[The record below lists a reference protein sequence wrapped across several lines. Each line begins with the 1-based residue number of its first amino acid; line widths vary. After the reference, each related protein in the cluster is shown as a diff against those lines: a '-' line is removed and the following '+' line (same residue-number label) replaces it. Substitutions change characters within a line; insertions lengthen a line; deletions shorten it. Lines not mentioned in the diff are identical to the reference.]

1 MKEPVES
8 TDQTA
13 PGIRRRWLGKLFP
26 GGTPKLWCPPLTHY
40 DAEGAIDRRRIGAH
54 LKSISPWVK
63 GLLVPGSTGD
73 GWELTS
79 GESREVLEIALEESR
94 RLGLSVLAGAL
105 RPVASEA
112 KSTITQTLAFLKKRA
127 GVDSLDECLLNTH
140 VCGFAVCPPR
150 GRGMEQKEMGTALS
164 EILTLG
170 IPTAVYQL
178 PQITENE
185 LSPELA
191 ADLAERFGNFILF
204 KDTSGTDVVAKSGC
218 DLRGVFM
225 VRGAEGGYAR
235 HLKTGGGAY
244 DGFLLSTAN
253 GFARELHQ
261 ILTSQAAGRP
271 EESNGLSD
279 RLSALVDEIFRLV
292 RDVPAGNAFANAGKA
307 ADHFRAYGPKAAG
320 VTPPRLH
327 AGSSLPVEVIRATG
341 DALSRYEMMPA
352 KGYLE

>member
-1 MKEPVES
+1 MS
-8 TDQTA
+8 SDATA
-13 PGIRRRWLGKLFP
+13 VAIRQRWLDKLFP
-26 GGTPKLWCPPLTHY
+26 AGTPKLWCPPLTHY
-40 DAEGAIDRRRIGAH
+40 DAEGAIDRRHIGAH
-54 LKSISPWVK
+54 LEAISPWVK

-73 GWELTS
+73 GWELTA
-79 GESREVLEIALEESR
+79 GESREVLEIALQESQ

-112 KSTITQTLAFLKKRA
+112 KSTVVQTVDFLNKRA
-127 GVDSLDECLLNTH
+127 GLDSLEECLLHTQ

-164 EILTLG
+164 EILSLG

-178 PQITENE
+178 PQVTENE

-191 ADLAERFGNFILF
+191 AGLAERFGNFILF

-235 HLKTGGGAY
+235 HLKSGGGAY

-261 ILTSQAAGRP
+261 IMTSQAAGRLK
-271 EESNGLSD
+271 EGNELSD

-292 RDVPAGNAFANAGKA
+292 REIPAGNAFANAGKA
-307 ADHFRAYGPKAAG
+307 VDHFRAHGPKAAG
-320 VTPPRLH
+320 VAPPRLH

-341 DALSRYEMMPA
+341 EALSRYEMMPA